1 MVAELYTVYI
11 DKKPRALMLADTEE
25 NAKTMFR
32 QGMLGQKLGGE
43 LTAKRSA
50 DTPFEEFVRLSMEGL
65 YMQIFQARVGAMAT
79 QGGRH

>member
-11 DKKPRALMLADTEE
+11 DKKPRALMLADTAD

-32 QGMLGQKLGGE
+32 QGMLGQKLEGE
-43 LTAKRSA
+43 LTCKRSA

-65 YMQIFQARVGAMAT
+65 YMQLFQARIGAMAA
-79 QGGRH
+79 QGRQH